1 MIRGVSVT
9 VLRPTRMERD
19 RFGNCAEGV
28 PRKETVDDVLVSPA
42 STEDLEAARPHG
54 DSETLQLHFPRWYR
68 GSLRGCDVELPEPW
82 GRTYRVVGDPK
93 PYIDVDTPTRWNLPV
108 TVEVAHG

>member
-1 MIRGVSVT
+1 MIRGVEVT
-9 VLRPTRMERD
+9 VVRKRMMSRD
-19 RFGNCAEGV
+19 RFGNQALYEEEREDV
-28 PRKETVDDVLVSPA
+28 PNVLVSPISTADLAA
-42 STEDLEAARPHG
+42 SRPNG
-54 DSETLQLHFPRWYR
+54 DDEELQLHFPRWYR
-68 GSLRGCDVELPEPW
+68 RSLRGCDVELPEPW